1 MAVSLLHLLVTT
13 TAVACIAKAVKECP
27 PWFEWVNTSDSS
39 GYCAC
44 PSQVPD
50 FIHCDERNQRTSISQ
65 GSCIFYNP
73 KEDITRGSGCS
84 FFFPAHATKNGM
96 FTLPANVSELN
107 NVVCGNLSREVKGP
121 LCGRCTNGT
130 GPSVYSIGIECVSC
144 SPINIF
150 YYLLLQYLPSTGMF
164 LIVII
169 FRPNITS
176 GPMANYVLFCNF
188 SVIYFRLNLRLFVKP
203 HNVATNLAKTALT
216 LSAVW
221 SFDTLLF
228 ISPHLCISHH
238 MEEFYTPL
246 LEFVAT
252 VYPFVLLL
260 LTYAVIEMHRKNFVP
275 VVYLWRWFSRVYVQF
290 YRAWDPRSSMI
301 QAFASLFYLSYARL
315 SYLIWQAFEWS
326 DVRHKEGN
334 EHRLLYID
342 PNVPYG
348 SNKHVLLMTFSVA
361 VAVFVFLPPVL
372 ILVVYPTSLYRKIS
386 HWISPKWRL
395 RIKTYVE
402 TFNGCLKDGTNGTR
416 DYRSLCGW
424 GLLLSCP
431 FLGLLISIIA
441 IIYGPPNETFIAT
454 YTTAIFLCV
463 IAFFCIWQQ
472 PYKDRNSNTLTGG
485 LLVLVSLLATG
496 TVHSPESE
504 NNAKV
509 FMIILLLVPH
519 IVLWSYVIWR
529 VLKTIT
535 SHCYRCQN
543 EANREREG
551 LLHHCSEQMN

>member
-1 MAVSLLHLLVTT
+1 MPVDRVN
-13 TAVACIAKAVKECP
+13 ECP
-27 PWFEWVNTSDSS
+27 PLFDWVNTSDSS

-44 PSQVPD
+44 ASKLLTG
-50 FIHCDERNQRTSISQ
+50 IYCDQRNQVSSLVEGYCT
-65 GSCIFYNP
+65 FYDS
-73 KEDITRGSGCS
+73 KEDMVGTFWCP
-84 FFFPAHATKNGM
+84 FLFPQHATSNGM
-96 FTLPANVSELN
+96 FALPANVNELN
-107 NVVCGNLSREVKGP
+107 SVVCGNLSREVKSP
-121 LCGRCTNGT
+121 SCGRCINDT
-130 GPSVYSIGIECVSC
+130 GPSVYSVGVECVSC
-144 SPINIF
+144 SPTNVVYYIF
-150 YYLLLQYLPSTGMF
+150 LQYLPST
-164 LIVII
+164 LISLLVII

-176 GPMANYVLFCNF
+176 GPMANYVLFCNL
-188 SVIYFRLNLRLFVKP
+188 SVNYFRLHLWIFVKS
-203 HNVATNLAKTALT
+203 HDAITNLAKTALT

-221 SFDTLLF
+221 SFDALLF
-228 ISPHLCISHH
+228 VSPHLGISHH

-246 LEFVAT
+246 LELVAT
-252 VYPFVLLL
+252 LYPFVLLL
-260 LTYAVIEMHRKNFVP
+260 LTYAVIEMHTKNFGPIVKM
-275 VVYLWRWFSRVYVQF
+275 WRLVRRPYVQV
-290 YRAWDPRSSMI
+290 YRAWDPTSSMI
-301 QAFASLFYLSYARL
+301 KAFASLSYLSFAKL
-315 SYLIWQAFEWS
+315 SYLIWEAFQMSE
-326 DVRHKEGN
+326 VRSN
-334 EHRLLYID
+334 TRYADTRLLHID

-402 TFNGCLKDGTNGTR
+402 TFNGCFKDGTNGTR
-416 DYRSLCGW
+416 DYRSLPGW

-441 IIYGPPNETFIAT
+441 IIHGPLKNTLAYYIV
-454 YTTAIFLCV
+454 AIFVGV

-485 LLVLVSLLATG
+485 LLILVILVSLLATG
-496 TVHSPESE
+496 AVHSPERE

-543 EANREREG
+543 EAREG

>member
-1 MAVSLLHLLVTT
+1 MPVDRVN
-13 TAVACIAKAVKECP
+13 ECP
-27 PWFEWVNTSDSS
+27 PLFDWVNTSDSS

-44 PSQVPD
+44 ASKLLTG
-50 FIHCDERNQRTSISQ
+50 IYCDQRNQVSSLVEGYCT
-65 GSCIFYNP
+65 FYDS
-73 KEDITRGSGCS
+73 KEDMVGTFWCP
-84 FFFPAHATKNGM
+84 FLFPQHATSNGM
-96 FTLPANVSELN
+96 FALPANVNELN
-107 NVVCGNLSREVKGP
+107 SVVCGNLSREVKSP
-121 LCGRCTNGT
+121 SCGRCINDT
-130 GPSVYSIGIECVSC
+130 GPSVYSVGVECVSC
-144 SPINIF
+144 SPTNVVYYIF
-150 YYLLLQYLPSTGMF
+150 LQYLPST
-164 LIVII
+164 LISLLVII

-176 GPMANYVLFCNF
+176 GPMANYVLFCNL
-188 SVIYFRLNLRLFVKP
+188 SVIYFRFNLWIFVKP
-203 HNVATNLAKTALT
+203 HDAITNLAKTALT

-221 SFDTLLF
+221 SFDALLF
-228 ISPHLCISHH
+228 VSPHLCISHH

-246 LEFVAT
+246 LELVAT

-260 LTYAVIEMHRKNFVP
+260 LTYAVIEMHRKNFGP
-275 VVYLWRWFSRVYVQF
+275 VVYLWRWFSRVYVQL

-326 DVRHKEGN
+326 DVRHNKGKE
-334 EHRLLYID
+334 HTRLLRID

-402 TFNGCLKDGTNGTR
+402 TFNGRFKDGTNGTR
-416 DYRSLCGW
+416 DYRSLPGW
-424 GLLLSCP
+424 GLLLFCP
-431 FLGLLISIIA
+431 FLVLLISIIA
-441 IIYGPPNETFIAT
+441 IIYGPQKQAFIAA

-485 LLVLVSLLATG
+485 LLVLVSLLATV
-496 TVHSPESE
+496 TVPSPESE

>member
-1 MAVSLLHLLVTT
+1 MDFALSVLLILCTPVCLV
-13 TAVACIAKAVKECP
+13 AGMKECP

-73 KEDITRGSGCS
+73 KEDITRGSWCS

-150 YYLLLQYLPSTGMF
+150 YYLLLQYLPSTVTVI
-164 LIVII
+164 LVII
-169 FRPNITS
+169 LRPNITS
-176 GPMANYVLFCNF
+176 APMTNYVLFCNAVVLYCRF
-188 SVIYFRLNLRLFVKP
+188 NTWLFVKP
-203 HNVATNLAKTALT
+203 YSITSHLAKAALT
-216 LSAVW
+216 LSAIW
-221 SFDTLLF
+221 SFDALLF
-228 ISPHLCISHH
+228 ISPHLCVSHH
-238 MEEFYTPL
+238 MEEFYIPF

-252 VYPFVLLL
+252 LYPFVLML
-260 LTYAVIEMHRKNFVP
+260 LTYAVIEMHTKNFGPIVKM
-275 VVYLWRWFSRVYVQF
+275 WRLVRRPYVQV

-301 QAFASLFYLSYARL
+301 KAFASLSYLSFAKL
-315 SYLIWQAFEWS
+315 SYLIWEAFQMSE
-326 DVRHKEGN
+326 VRSN
-334 EHRLLYID
+334 TRYADTRLLYID

-348 SNKHVLLMTFSVA
+348 SNKHVLLMVFSVA
-361 VAVFVFLPPVL
+361 VAVFVFLPPLL

-402 TFNGCLKDGTNGTR
+402 IFNGSFKNGTNGTR
-416 DYRSLCGW
+416 DYRCLCGW
-424 GLLLSCP
+424 GLLI
-431 FLGLLISIIA
+431 LGVFPQLLVSIVAFINHQQTNKFMASSIIA
-441 IIYGPPNETFIAT
+441 I
-454 YTTAIFLCV
+454 FLLAV
-463 IAFFCIWQQ
+463 ASLCIWLQ
-472 PYKDRNSNTLTGG
+472 PYKQKHSNDLTAG
-485 LLVLVSLLATG
+485 LLLILSFVATNMAG
-496 TVHSPESE
+496 HLNS
-504 NNAKV
+504 
-509 FMIILLLVPH
+509 
-519 IVLWSYVIWR
+519 
-529 VLKTIT
+529 
-535 SHCYRCQN
+535 Q
-543 EANREREG
+543 
-551 LLHHCSEQMN
+551 